1 MTEWHIVLTFV
12 IFSIHFFRFK
22 KIDKPVYLSVISFKE
37 NLVSILLIFII
48 DDRSIIETDYVYFYV
63 LYIFIS
69 T

>member
-1 MTEWHIVLTFV
+1 MLTFV

-48 DDRSIIETDYVYFYV
+48 DDPINH
-63 LYIFIS
+63 
-69 T
+69 

>member
-1 MTEWHIVLTFV
+1 MLTFV

-22 KIDKPVYLSVISFKE
+22 EIDKPVYLNVISFKE
-37 NLVSILLIFII
+37 DLVSILLIFII

-69 T
+69 S